1 MKAEFGHRIALVT
14 GACAAPG
21 TAVVEALARRGT
33 PVAAVDGDGARLA
46 ELVERWQGTGLR
58 IVGRQIDVTSGAAV
72 DALVDQVEREFGPI
86 DALVTTAAE
95 LRPGPALTISDA
107 DWAQSFAVN
116 ADGVF
121 HASRA
126 VAARMV
132 LRRRGTIVV
141 VAAHPVA
148 GLRSGTA
155 AYAASLAAAVTYTE
169 HLAVEV
175 AACGVHCAVVAPEDP
190 RRVVDE
196 VCFLLAD
203 VVPGSAVPA

>member
-1 MKAEFGHRIALVT
+1 MT
-14 GACAAPG
+14 GACATPG
-21 TAVVEALARRGT
+21 AAVVEALGRRGAL
-33 PVAAVDGDGARLA
+33 VAAVDGDGARLA
-46 ELVERWQGTGLR
+46 DLVERLQGTGLR

-86 DALVTTAAE
+86 DALVTTAGE
-95 LRPGPALTISDA
+95 LRPGPALTVSDA
-107 DWAQSFAVN
+107 DWAHCFAVN

-132 LRRRGTIVV
+132 ERRHGTIVM

-148 GLRSGTA
+148 VPRTSMA
-155 AYAASLAAAVTYTE
+155 AYAASRAAAVTYTE
-169 HLAVEV
+169 HLAVEI
-175 AACGVHCAVVAPEDP
+175 AARGVHCAVVAPDDP

-203 VVPGSAVPA
+203 TVPGSAVPA